1 MCKRDLRQG
10 GGIGTVR
17 SQVRLIHAWPETLL
31 VFQILMYQFPGI
43 VMVDANSIQ
52 VIKREFYALLQKDV
66 RSRLF

>member
-1 MCKRDLRQG
+1 M
-10 GGIGTVR
+10 R

-31 VFQILMYQFPGI
+31 VFHISMYQFPGI
-43 VMVDANSIQ
+43 AMVDTNSIQ